1 MAKWKTWDEYLAHLS
16 ESEREAIHFRVA
28 LTNVMTDPNDADDD
42 AIFGADFERV
52 LDLLHKYGKTLA
64 IVPMNETDNV

>member
-16 ESEREAIHFRVA
+16 NEEREAIDFRFA
-28 LTNVMTDPNDADDD
+28 LTNVMTDPKDADED

-52 LDLLHKYGKTLA
+52 LKLLHKYGKTLA
-64 IVPMNETDNV
+64 IVPIKDAENV